1 MMSGHPSDIAELV
14 QALQARRGRPVI
26 FYHSAL
32 ADDTVPILYECLSR
46 IGRTEDLDLVLST
59 TGGSIASTRQI
70 ALLLREF
77 TAHLS
82 ILVPYRARSA
92 GTLLC
97 LSADRLVLGALAEL
111 GPIDSVMGSDGPPRP
126 ELPGSI
132 SAEDIRAFRAM
143 AEDWFGVARPEDR
156 LQVLAML
163 ATRIFPT
170 SLSSFYRFDRLVR
183 EVAAELLEFGLPGPE
198 QAAARAGIVDRLVSG
213 YHSHDFVLT
222 RRDIRALGLPAE
234 DAAPAEQELLW
245 SLSQAVAAAA
255 PARDSHDR
263 DQLIGIIAATG
274 FTARHVITQTAGTV
288 DAGGDDAGG
297 APSGQV
303 EWTIADR

>member
-1 MMSGHPSDIAELV
+1 MMSDNPSDISRLV
-14 QALQARRGRPVI
+14 QALQARRDRPVI
-26 FYHSAL
+26 FFHSAL

-46 IGRTEDLDLVLST
+46 IGRTDGLDLVLST

-77 TAHLS
+77 TGHLS

-97 LSADRLVLGALAEL
+97 LSADRLVLGPLAEL
-111 GPIDSVMGSDGPPRP
+111 GPIDSVMGSDGPPGP

-132 SAEDIRAFRAM
+132 SAEDIRAFRTM
-143 AEDWFGVARPEDR
+143 AEDWFGVDRPADR

-245 SLSQAVAAAA
+245 SLAQAIAPAV
-255 PARDSHDR
+255 PARDSRDR
-263 DQLIGIIAATG
+263 DQLAG
-274 FTARHVITQTAGTV
+274 FTARHVITHAAGTV
-288 DAGGDDAGG
+288 DTGGDDAGH

-303 EWTIADR
+303 EWTIAER